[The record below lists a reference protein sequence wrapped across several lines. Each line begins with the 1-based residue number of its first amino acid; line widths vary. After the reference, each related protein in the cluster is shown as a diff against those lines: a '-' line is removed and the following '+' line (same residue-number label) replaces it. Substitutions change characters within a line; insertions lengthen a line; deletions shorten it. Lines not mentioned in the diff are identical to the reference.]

1 MFLEQVRTGRE
12 GSLRPTVDIL
22 VDTRR
27 NIERILSEVN
37 IRPIVFIRETISVLY
52 NKLYVCQHP

>member
-22 VDTRR
+22 VDTKQ
-27 NIERILSEVN
+27 NIKRISLEAD

-52 NKLYVCQHP
+52 NKSYVRQYP